1 MSRPLA
7 LAAAALALL
16 LAARA
21 GAAAGGAYTT
31 ILLYHR
37 VGEAAHP
44 TTSIPVAAFRA
55 QMQWIA
61 DHGLR
66 VIPLSRLA
74 RALEQGEP
82 PPPRS
87 VVITFDD
94 TYRSIYTQAAPLLAA
109 HRFPYTLFVYTEALE
124 RGYPDF
130 MSWEELRELAARP
143 GVEIGNHGHRHRHL
157 VGDPAW
163 EAHLRRDLTTA
174 ARLLKERLG
183 VTPTC
188 FAAPYGEYTPESEA
202 LARQLGYRVQL
213 TQDRG
218 SVGPETPPW
227 RLPRNAMV
235 GGRGTVTAPVEAVN
249 EPPLPWA
256 ERYPSVG
263 RLPSPELAEVGIRLR
278 HPERY
283 WPGQVN
289 LFLSELGR
297 LEARFDPASGWLR
310 ARVARRLVRHTDR
323 ITASARR
330 RSDDRWALVSWRV
343 VVPGR

>member
-1 MSRPLA
+1 MGHRSATLAPL
-7 LAAAALALL
+7 LVLLL
-16 LAARA
+16 LACSAPAR
-21 GAAAGGAYTT
+21 AAGGDYCT

-44 TTSIPVAAFRA
+44 TTSIATSAFQE

-66 VIPLSRLA
+66 VIPLTELT
-74 RALEQGEP
+74 RALAAGEP

-94 TYRSIYTQAAPLLAA
+94 TYRSIYENAAPLLAE
-109 HRFPYTLFVYTEALE
+109 HGFPYTLFVYTEALE

-130 MSWEELRELAARP
+130 MSWDELAELARRP

-157 VGDPAW
+157 VGDRDW
-163 EAHLRRDLTTA
+163 EPHLREDLTTA
-174 ARLLKERLG
+174 ARLLRTRLHL
-183 VTPTC
+183 TPTS
-188 FAAPYGEYTPESEA
+188 FAAPYGDYTRESE
-202 LARQLGYRVQL
+202 LVARSLGYTVQL

-218 SVGPETPPW
+218 SVGPATPLW

-235 GGRGTVTAPVEAVN
+235 GGRGSVAALREVVA
-249 EPPLPWA
+249 EPPLEWI
-256 ERYPSVG
+256 ERRPAAG
-263 RLPSPELAEVGIRLR
+263 LLPAATPGEIAIRLR

-289 LFLSELGR
+289 LFLSERGR
-297 LEARFDPASGWLR
+297 LQAEFDPATGWLR
-310 ARVARRLVRHTDR
+310 ARIDRPLVRRTNR

-330 RSDDRWALVSWRV
+330 KQDRRWALTSWRIV
-343 VVPGR
+343 RP